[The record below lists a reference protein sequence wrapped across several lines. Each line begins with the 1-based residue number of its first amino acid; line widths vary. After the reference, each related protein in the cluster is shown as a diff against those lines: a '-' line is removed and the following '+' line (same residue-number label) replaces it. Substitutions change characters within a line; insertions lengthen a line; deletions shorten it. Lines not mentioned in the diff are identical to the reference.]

1 MPENGPPEWRME
13 GPRPGKQVR
22 VSVLGRNML
31 EFTHHALVQMK
42 IRRIGEDEVID
53 TIRDPEV
60 IDLPARQGRERV
72 RRWRNRS
79 TAIDVVYEM
88 RRDSIRVITAI
99 KVNKPN
105 PERRRRKRR

>member
-1 MPENGPPEWRME
+1 ME

-22 VSVLGRNML
+22 VSVLGRNTL

-60 IDLPARQGRERV
+60 VDLPTR
-72 RRWRNRS
+72 
-79 TAIDVVYEM
+79 
-88 RRDSIRVITAI
+88 
-99 KVNKPN
+99 
-105 PERRRRKRR
+105 